1 MSSILDVA
9 VMSPNRYFCLGLSSL
24 QEQKSLTAI
33 RLHFCHDLKS
43 LKTLMESIALSG
55 VLMETFGEGENIYD
69 AFVFGDYLKRQA
81 RDIAVFVFRSFWS
94 SLSDLPHYASYHVSS
109 TEDEIWQYFTLILKG
124 YHCNNYISR
133 WEALLT
139 HKEYQVIR
147 MLCCGKQYH
156 HIGKS
161 LGITIKTVSTHKIKA
176 LKKLGAP
183 SMSSLIL
190 QFKR

>member
-94 SLSDLPHYASYHVSS
+94 SLSDLPHYARYHVFS

>member
-94 SLSDLPHYASYHVSS
+94 SLSDLPHYARYHVSS

-161 LGITIKTVSTHKIKA
+161 LGITIKTVSTHKIKV

>member
-43 LKTLMESIALSG
+43 LKTLMKSIALSG

-94 SLSDLPHYASYHVSS
+94 SLSDLPHYARYHVSS

>member
-94 SLSDLPHYASYHVSS
+94 SLSDLPHYARYHVSS

-176 LKKLGAP
+176 LKKLGAL

>member
-43 LKTLMESIALSG
+43 LKTLMESMALSG

-94 SLSDLPHYASYHVSS
+94 SLSDLPHYARYHVSS

>member
-24 QEQKSLTAI
+24 QEQNSLTAI

-94 SLSDLPHYASYHVSS
+94 SLSDLPHYARYHVSS

>member
-69 AFVFGDYLKRQA
+69 AFVFGDYLKGRPETSPCLFFAHSGAAFPICRTMRAIMFPQ
-81 RDIAVFVFRSFWS
+81 
-94 SLSDLPHYASYHVSS
+94 LKMKYGN
-109 TEDEIWQYFTLILKG
+109 IL
-124 YHCNNYISR
+124 H
-133 WEALLT
+133 
-139 HKEYQVIR
+139 
-147 MLCCGKQYH
+147 
-156 HIGKS
+156 
-161 LGITIKTVSTHKIKA
+161 
-176 LKKLGAP
+176 
-183 SMSSLIL
+183 
-190 QFKR
+190 

>member
-1 MSSILDVA
+1 MSSILDVH

-94 SLSDLPHYASYHVSS
+94 SLSDLPHYARYHVSS

>member
-9 VMSPNRYFCLGLSSL
+9 VMSPNRFFCLGLSSL

-94 SLSDLPHYASYHVSS
+94 SLSDLPHYARYHVSS

>member
-9 VMSPNRYFCLGLSSL
+9 VMSTNRYFCLGLSSL

-94 SLSDLPHYASYHVSS
+94 SLSDLPHYARYHVSS

>member
-9 VMSPNRYFCLGLSSL
+9 EMSPNRYFCLGLSSL

-94 SLSDLPHYASYHVSS
+94 SLSDLPHYARYHVSS

>member
-43 LKTLMESIALSG
+43 LKTLMESIALSC

-94 SLSDLPHYASYHVSS
+94 SLSDLPHYARYHVSS

>member
-94 SLSDLPHYASYHVSS
+94 SLSDLPHYARYHVSS
-109 TEDEIWQYFTLILKG
+109 TEDEIWQYFYTDTEGLPL
-124 YHCNNYISR
+124 
-133 WEALLT
+133 
-139 HKEYQVIR
+139 
-147 MLCCGKQYH
+147 
-156 HIGKS
+156 
-161 LGITIKTVSTHKIKA
+161 
-176 LKKLGAP
+176 
-183 SMSSLIL
+183 
-190 QFKR
+190 

>member
-94 SLSDLPHYASYHVSS
+94 SLSDLPHYARYHVSS

-133 WEALLT
+133 WEALLA

>member
-43 LKTLMESIALSG
+43 LKTPMESIALSG

-94 SLSDLPHYASYHVSS
+94 SLSDLPHYARYHVSS

>member
-94 SLSDLPHYASYHVSS
+94 SLSDLPHYARYHVSS

-147 MLCCGKQYH
+147 ILCCGKQYH

>member
-81 RDIAVFVFRSFWS
+81 RDIAVVVFRSFWS
-94 SLSDLPHYASYHVSS
+94 SHSDLPHYARYHVSS

>member
-94 SLSDLPHYASYHVSS
+94 SLSDLPHYARYHVSS

-190 QFKR
+190 QCKR

>member
-94 SLSDLPHYASYHVSS
+94 SLSDLPHYARYHVSS

-147 MLCCGKQYH
+147 MLGCGKQYH
-156 HIGKS
+156 NIGKS
-161 LGITIKTVSTHKIKA
+161 MGITIKTVSTHKIKA

>member
-81 RDIAVFVFRSFWS
+81 RDIAVFVFCSFWS
-94 SLSDLPHYASYHVSS
+94 SLSDLPHYARYHVSS

>member
-1 MSSILDVA
+1 MLISESA
-9 VMSPNRYFCLGLSSL
+9 WEEMTCLFAPS
-24 QEQKSLTAI
+24 
-33 RLHFCHDLKS
+33 
-43 LKTLMESIALSG
+43 
-55 VLMETFGEGENIYD
+55 LMETFGEGENIYD

-94 SLSDLPHYASYHVSS
+94 SLSDLPHYARYHVSS

>member
-1 MSSILDVA
+1 MCSIFDVA

-94 SLSDLPHYASYHVSS
+94 SLSDLPHYARYHVSS

>member
-55 VLMETFGEGENIYD
+55 VLMETFGEGETIYD
-69 AFVFGDYLKRQA
+69 ACVFGDYLKRQA

-94 SLSDLPHYASYHVSS
+94 NLSDLPHYARYHVSS

>member
-94 SLSDLPHYASYHVSS
+94 SLSDLPHYARYHVSS

-161 LGITIKTVSTHKIKA
+161 LGITIKIVSTHKIKA

>member
-24 QEQKSLTAI
+24 QEQTSLTAI

-94 SLSDLPHYASYHVSS
+94 SLSDLPHYARYHVSS

>member
-1 MSSILDVA
+1 MISILDVA

-94 SLSDLPHYASYHVSS
+94 SLSDLPHYARYHVSS

>member
-24 QEQKSLTAI
+24 QEQNSLTAI

-69 AFVFGDYLKRQA
+69 VFVFGDYLKRQA

-94 SLSDLPHYASYHVSS
+94 SLSDLPHYARYHVSS

>member
-94 SLSDLPHYASYHVSS
+94 SLSDLPHYARYHVSS

-161 LGITIKTVSTHKIKA
+161 LGITIKTVSSHKIKA

>member
-94 SLSDLPHYASYHVSS
+94 SLSDLPHYARYHVSS

-176 LKKLGAP
+176 LKNSARPACHL
-183 SMSSLIL
+183 
-190 QFKR
+190 